1 MFYKK
6 ELEFFIN
13 ALGNLKINS
22 NVVTDGKTPDDID
35 FGIRRLLNVESDYQK
50 FFSQY
55 FETDNNIISVATD
68 MFLCTYIFIPLPETD
83 NDSVLVLGP
92 YTKALI
98 TKNTINE
105 KTVENSLPAFIS
117 VQLEKFYSAIPYLP
131 NDDIIISLVHSL
143 CEFMFKG
150 IEKFSVINTIAQRD
164 ADITYSHKNANHQKE
179 ADPWLS
185 VQFLER
191 RYAVEN
197 ELIDAVSKGL
207 TNKAEMIFSNIKPEN
222 ALESRL
228 TDSLRNTKNY
238 MIILNTLLRKAAEQ
252 GKVHPYHI
260 DIVSSDLA
268 LKIEAMQNVSECEDL
283 LKYMVKKYCRL
294 VNKHSQKSYSLLIQ
308 KVITQIESDIS
319 SDLGLNNLASIFQV
333 NPSYLSS
340 LFKKETDITLTEYV
354 NKKRVDRAKE
364 LLQSTNLQIQN
375 IAQRCG
381 ILDVNYFTK
390 TFKKYTGMTPKTYRE
405 TNRK

>member
-6 ELEFFIN
+6 ELEFFIK

-22 NVVTDGKTPDDID
+22 NIVADKILPENID
-35 FGIRRLLNVESDYQK
+35 FGIRQLLNVDNDYK
-50 FFSQY
+50 RFFSQY
-55 FETDNNIISVATD
+55 IQTEKSNITVATD
-68 MFLCTYIFIPLPETD
+68 MFLCTYIFIPLPEEKR
-83 NDSVLVLGP
+83 DSTLVLGP

-105 KTVENSLPAFIS
+105 KTSVNSLPAVIS
-117 VQLEKFYSAIPYLP
+117 VQLEKFYSAIPYIP
-131 NDDIIISLVHSL
+131 NDDIIMSLVRSL
-143 CEFMFKG
+143 CELMFNG
-150 IEKFSVINTIAQRD
+150 IENFSITNASSSETES
-164 ADITYSHKNANHQKE
+164 ITYSPKNTNHPKDV
-179 ADPWLS
+179 DPWLS
-185 VQFLER
+185 VQLLEQ
-191 RYAVEN
+191 RYAIEN

-207 TNKAEMIFSNIKPEN
+207 TNKAEMIFSNIKPES

-228 TDSLRNTKNY
+228 TDNLRNTKNY

-268 LKIEAMQNVSECEDL
+268 LKIEAMQSVSECEDL

-308 KVITQIESDIS
+308 KVTTQIESDIS
-319 SDLGLNNLASIFQV
+319 TDLSLNNLAKSFEV

-340 LFKKETDITLTEYV
+340 LFKKDTGITLTEYV

-364 LLQSTNLQIQN
+364 LLLSTNLQIQN

-390 TFKKYTGMTPKTYRE
+390 TFKKYTDMTPKTFRE
-405 TNRK
+405 VNGK

>member
-6 ELEFFIN
+6 ELEFFIK

-22 NVVTDGKTPDDID
+22 NIIADNALPENID
-35 FGIRRLLNVESDYQK
+35 FGIRQLLNVDNDYK
-50 FFSQY
+50 RFFSQY
-55 FETDNNIISVATD
+55 LRAAKNTVTIATD
-68 MFLCTYIFIPLPETD
+68 MFLCNYIFIPLPETE
-83 NDSVLVLGP
+83 NDSILILGP

-105 KTVENSLPAFIS
+105 KAFENSLPAYIS
-117 VQLEKFYSAIPYLP
+117 VQLEKFYSAIPYIP
-131 NDDIIISLVHSL
+131 NDDIIMSLVRSL
-143 CEFMFKG
+143 CELMFSG
-150 IEKFSVINTIAQRD
+150 IENFSISNVLASESESII
-164 ADITYSHKNANHQKE
+164 YSPKNANHHKE

-197 ELIDAVSKGL
+197 ELINAVSKGL

-268 LKIEAMQNVSECEDL
+268 LKIEAMQSVSECENL

-308 KVITQIESDIS
+308 KVTTQIESDIS
-319 SDLGLNNLASIFQV
+319 SDLSLNNLASMFQI

-340 LFKKETDITLTEYV
+340 LFKKETGATLTEYV
-354 NKKRVDRAKE
+354 NKKRIDRAKE
-364 LLQSTNLQIQN
+364 LLLSTNLQVQN

-390 TFKKYTGMTPKTYRE
+390 TFKKYTDMTPKTYRE
-405 TNRK
+405 VNGK

>member
-6 ELEFFIN
+6 ELEFFIK
-13 ALGNLKINS
+13 AMGNLKING
-22 NVVTDGKTPDDID
+22 NIVTDKKTPENID
-35 FGIRRLLNVESDYQK
+35 FGIRRLLNVESDYNN
-50 FFSQY
+50 FFLRY
-55 FETDNNIISVATD
+55 FNAEKNIISVATD
-68 MFLCTYIFIPLPETD
+68 IFLCTYIFIPLPETE

-117 VQLEKFYSAIPYLP
+117 EQLEKFYSAIPYLP
-131 NDDIIISLVHSL
+131 NDDIIMSLVRSL

-150 IEKFSVINTIAQRD
+150 IENFSVINTVAKND
-164 ADITYSHKNANHQKE
+164 ADITYLPKNATQQKE
-179 ADPWLS
+179 AEPWLS
-185 VQFLER
+185 IQFLER

-228 TDSLRNTKNY
+228 TDSLRNMKNY
-238 MIILNTLLRKAAEQ
+238 MVILNTLLRKAAEQ

-268 LKIEAMQNVSECEDL
+268 LKIEAMQSVSECEDL

-308 KVITQIESDIS
+308 KVITRIESDIS
-319 SDLGLNNLASIFQV
+319 SDLGLNNLAAIFEV

-340 LFKKETDITLTEYV
+340 LFKKETGITLTEYV

-390 TFKKYTGMTPKTYRE
+390 TFKKYTDTTPKTYRE
-405 TNRK
+405 VNRK